1 MLNAESR
8 KYFTRVY
15 LVSGTVSP
23 RNLHRDSQ
31 LPYVRRCL
39 QFNGSNAEL
48 LDYMKTA
55 PSATLSKCH
64 YMDRILHIEGP
75 NAIAPFI
82 TKTPDEIYDSDEA
95 PVIDAMYTFASQV
108 NSLSFDPVVFH
119 PIIYFTSSKFTQ
131 YGFRFS
137 LGICKNIP
145 RHNSLDIPI
154 T

>member
-1 MLNAESR
+1 M
-8 KYFTRVY
+8 
-15 LVSGTVSP
+15 SGTVSP

-39 QFNGSNAEL
+39 QFKGSNAEL
-48 LDYMKTA
+48 LDYMKSA

-75 NAIAPFI
+75 NAAAPFI

-108 NSLSFDPVVFH
+108 NFLFIRSRVLTPFY
-119 PIIYFTSSKFTQ
+119 II
-131 YGFRFS
+131 
-137 LGICKNIP
+137 
-145 RHNSLDIPI
+145 
-154 T
+154 